1 MPVPSS
7 DARRATIALLAAS
20 IPLQPDLAQLRAQL
34 NAPHLDWNDFL
45 YLTDGHGITPLLYCQ
60 WREFDLLQYVPDAP
74 QQYMAQAYADNAT
87 RNNDARREF
96 IELLER
102 LKRVGVECIVLKGLP
117 LLFQLY
123 SDPAQRV
130 LYDFDLLVKNA
141 AQARRGWDS
150 LIADGFTSVPTP
162 AAVNKHLPS
171 VWRLNGFVRRGYLF
185 DVAQP
190 RPVELH
196 LTLWDREWRG
206 LDVRPLPEVW
216 AHSGQVE
223 VEGITVRVL
232 SPEDTLIHLCE
243 HLATH
248 LIERGAR
255 LGQVIDIARML
266 EQRGAQ
272 LSWERIVDSAEA
284 AQVARFVYLAL
295 CAVNRLTHALLPP
308 PAIVAALRDR
318 TPRRLREWAEQHSAA
333 DLLAL
338 DFRQPDLSQAY
349 MLTFAAT
356 QSWREKARV
365 LRFAFLPS
373 PDTLQEE
380 YGGHG
385 PLVYARHIGGR
396 GRVYLNSLVQH
407 RAHH

>member
-1 MPVPSS
+1 MSVSS
-7 DARRATIALLAAS
+7 PNARRATIALLAAS

-34 NAPHLDWNDFL
+34 TAPNLDWNDFL
-45 YLTDGHGITPLLYCQ
+45 YLADGHGITPLLYCQ
-60 WREFDLLQYVPDAP
+60 WREFDLFQHVPDAP
-74 QQYMAQAYADNAT
+74 QQYMAQAYADNAA

-96 IELLER
+96 VELLER
-102 LKRVGVECIVLKGLP
+102 MKRVGVECIVLKGLP
-117 LLFQLY
+117 LLLELY

-141 AQARRGWDS
+141 AQARRGFDS
-150 LIADGFTSVPTP
+150 LIADGFTIVPTH

-196 LTLWDREWRG
+196 LTLWDHEWRG
-206 LDVRPLPEVW
+206 LDVRPLPDLW
-216 AHSGQVE
+216 AHSIRVE
-223 VEGITVRVL
+223 VEGISVRVL
-232 SPEDTLIHLCE
+232 SPEDTFIHVCE

-255 LGQVIDIARML
+255 LGQVIDVARML
-266 EQRGAQ
+266 QRRGAQ
-272 LSWERIVDSAEA
+272 LNWERILESADTA
-284 AQVARFVYLAL
+284 RVTRFVYLAQ
-295 CAVNRLTHALLPP
+295 CAVNVLTGAPLPP
-308 PAIVAALRDR
+308 SEDVAVLRAR
-318 TPRRLREWAEQHSAA
+318 TPTRLREWAEQHSAN

-349 MLTFAAT
+349 KLTFAST
-356 QSWREKARV
+356 QSWKENARV

-373 PDTLQEE
+373 PDTLQ
-380 YGGHG
+380 
-385 PLVYARHIGGR
+385 
-396 GRVYLNSLVQH
+396 
-407 RAHH
+407 